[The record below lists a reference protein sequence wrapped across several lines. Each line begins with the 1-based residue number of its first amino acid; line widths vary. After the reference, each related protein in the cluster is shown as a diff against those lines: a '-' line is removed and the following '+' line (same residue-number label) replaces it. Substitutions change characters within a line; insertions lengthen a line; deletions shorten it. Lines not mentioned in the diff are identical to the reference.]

1 MFRNHILIQQRD
13 ITDCGAACLASIAAY
28 YRLFIS
34 VSNIRLHAGTDRLGT
49 NLLGLIEAANALGF
63 RAKGARGDIASLSTI
78 PLPCIAHIILPNKL
92 HHYVVIYTIQK
103 KAIKYMD
110 PSDGK
115 MHKSSID
122 NFIKIWS
129 GAILLMIPDAQF
141 EVSGKKI
148 NNLSRFIYLIQPHK
162 INMIHALVG
171 ALIYTILGLSFSVYL
186 QKIIDQVLVSGD
198 TGLLRILSIG
208 MIIILILQFF
218 LGNIK
223 SIIALQTGQQIDIR
237 LLFGY
242 YRHLLSLPS
251 KFFDSMRT
259 GEILSRL
266 NDAVKIRLFI
276 NDIALGLVV
285 NFFILTFSILLMFIY
300 NKVLALITLLII
312 PFYFLIYWINNR
324 VNKKWQRKL
333 MEQSAELESQLVE
346 SVNVIATIKQF
357 GLEEFIGHK
366 TENKFMQIMNT
377 VYRTGLYG
385 ISVGTSTDFITKL
398 FTILLIWTGSYY
410 VTQQQLTPGELLSFY
425 ALIGYFTGPVSSLID
440 SNKHIQEASIAADR
454 LFEIIDLDK
463 EQVIKN
469 QINFSSELMG
479 DIQFND
485 VHFRYGSRSNVFL
498 GLSLLIPKGKSTA
511 IVGQSGSGKSTLLS
525 LLQNLYSLQSGNI
538 TIGEIDLKHFNNS
551 SLRNLIAVVP
561 QQIDLFADSIINNIA
576 VGEYE
581 PDLQK
586 VLSISRLLGI
596 HDFIEKL
603 PQGYNTILN
612 EQGENLSGGQR
623 QRIAIARALYR
634 NPEVLILDEATSSLD
649 AISEQQIQAGLDWFQ
664 LQGKTIIIIAHKI
677 STIKNCD
684 QIIVLENGYLTEQGT
699 HESLIQLNGA
709 YAKLIQ

>member
-1 MFRNHILIQQRD
+1 MFRNHILIRQRD
-13 ITDCGAACLASIAAY
+13 ITDCGAACIASISAY
-28 YRLFIS
+28 YKLFIS
-34 VSNIRLHAGTDRLGT
+34 VSNIRLHAGTDKLGT
-49 NLLGLIEAANALGF
+49 NLLGLIEAAIVLGF
-63 RAKGARGDIASLSTI
+63 RAKGAKGDLASLSSI
-78 PLPCIAHIILPNKL
+78 PLPCIAHVILPNKL
-92 HHYVVIYTIQK
+92 HHFVVIYSVK
-103 KAIKYMD
+103 KFNIKYMD
-110 PSDGK
+110 PADGK
-115 MHKSSID
+115 MHKTSID
-122 NFIKIWS
+122 AFMKIWS

-141 EVSGKKI
+141 KASGKKI

-162 INMIHALVG
+162 INMIHALAG
-171 ALIYTILGLSFSVYL
+171 ALLYTILGLSFSVYL

-198 TGLLRILSIG
+198 TGLLRVLSIA
-208 MIIILILQFF
+208 MIVILLLQFL

-223 SIIALQTGQQIDIR
+223 SILALQTGQQIDIR

-346 SVNVIATIKQF
+346 SVNVISTIKQF
-357 GLEEFIGHK
+357 GLEEFTGHK

-377 VYRTGLYG
+377 VYRSGLYG
-385 ISVGTSTDFITKL
+385 IFIGTSTDFITKL
-398 FTILLIWTGSYY
+398 FTVLLIWTGSYY

-463 EQVIKN
+463 EQVIQN

-498 GLSLLIPKGKSTA
+498 GLSLLIPKGQTTA

-525 LLQNLYSLQSGNI
+525 LLQNLYTLQSGSI
-538 TIGEIDLKHFNNS
+538 TIAGIDIKYFNNA
-551 SLRNLIAVVP
+551 SLRKLIAVVP
-561 QQIDLFADSIINNIA
+561 QKIDLFAVSVIDNIA
-576 VGEYE
+576 VGDYE
-581 PDLQK
+581 PEFQK
-586 VLSISRLLGI
+586 VLTIAHLLGI
-596 HDFIEKL
+596 NEFIEKL
-603 PQGYNTILN
+603 PEGFHTILN
-612 EQGENLSGGQR
+612 EQGDNLSGGQR

-634 NPEVLILDEATSSLD
+634 NPEVLILDEATCSLD
-649 AISEQQIQAGLDWFQ
+649 AISEQQIQSGLDWFQ
-664 LQGKTIIIIAHKI
+664 RQGKTTIIIAHRI

-684 QIIVLENGYLTEQGT
+684 LIVVLENGQLIEQGT
-699 HESLIQLNGA
+699 HENLIQLNGA
-709 YAKLIQ
+709 YAKLI

>member
-1 MFRNHILIQQRD
+1 MFRNHLLIRQRD
-13 ITDCGAACLASIAAY
+13 ITDCGAACIASIAAY

-34 VSNIRLHAGTDRLGT
+34 VSNIRLHAGTDKQGT
-49 NLLGLIEAANALGF
+49 NLLGLIEAANILGF
-63 RAKGARGDIASLSTI
+63 RAKGARGDMDSLSTI
-78 PLPCIAHIILPNKL
+78 PLPCIAHVILPNKL
-92 HHYVVIYTIQK
+92 HHYVVIYTVTK
-103 KAIKYMD
+103 KNIKYMD

-115 MHKSSID
+115 IHKSNIGD
-122 NFIKIWS
+122 FMKIWS
-129 GAILLMIPDAQF
+129 GAILLMIPDVQF
-141 EVSGKKI
+141 KTSGKKI
-148 NNLSRFIYLIQPHK
+148 NNLSRFLYLIQPHK
-162 INMIHALVG
+162 INMIHALIG
-171 ALIYTILGLSFSVYL
+171 ALIYTFLGLSFSVYL
-186 QKIIDQVLVSGD
+186 QKIVDQVLVSGD

-208 MIIILILQFF
+208 MIIILVLQLIL
-218 LGNIK
+218 GSIK
-223 SIIALQTGQQIDIR
+223 SILALQTGQQIDIR

-285 NFFILTFSILLMFIY
+285 NFFILSFSIILMFFY
-300 NKVLALITLLII
+300 NNMLALITLLII

-346 SVNVIATIKQF
+346 SVNAIATIKQF
-357 GLEEFIGHK
+357 GLEEFTGQK

-377 VYRTGLYG
+377 VYTSGLYG
-385 ISVGTSTDFITKL
+385 ISIGNSTDFITKL
-398 FTILLIWTGSYY
+398 FTVLLIWTGSYY

-425 ALIGYFTGPVSSLID
+425 ALIGYFTGPVASLID
-440 SNKHIQEASIAADR
+440 SNKHIQEATIAADR

-463 EQVIKN
+463 EQVVQN

-485 VHFRYGSRSNVFL
+485 VHFRYGSRSNIFQ
-498 GLSLLIPKGKSTA
+498 GLDLLMPKGKSTA

-525 LLQNLYSLQSGNI
+525 LLQNLYILQSGNI
-538 TIGEIDLKHFNNS
+538 TIGGIDIKYFNNA
-551 SLRNLIAVVP
+551 SLRKLIAVVP
-561 QQIDLFADSIINNIA
+561 QQIDLFAVSIIANIA

-581 PDLQK
+581 PDLKK
-586 VLSISRLLGI
+586 VVSISHLLGI
-596 HDFIEKL
+596 HEFIEKL
-603 PQGYNTILN
+603 PEGYNTILN

-649 AISEQQIQAGLDWFQ
+649 AISEQEIQSGLDWFQ
-664 LQGKTIIIIAHKI
+664 NQGKTIIIIAHRI
-677 STIKNCD
+677 ATIKNCD
-684 QIIVLENGYLTEQGT
+684 QIVVLENGQLIEQGT
-699 HESLIQLNGA
+699 HDNLIQLKRA
-709 YAKLIQ
+709 YSKLIQ